1 MQTDRPQAPGYLANL
16 MARLFHEVAGAGLAP
31 LGIRPQQFPILV
43 ELWFGQADVTV
54 TSLVRSQEMRARDVE
69 ALLLDLAADGLI
81 AMVPAHPGQ
90 KIVLTERA
98 VAARDDALK
107 AARRANQAAAGA
119 LTDTEMAQLLE
130 LMNRVIDALQKE
142 RAASSE

>member
-1 MQTDRPQAPGYLANL
+1 MQKDRPQAPGYLANL

-81 AMVPAHPGQ
+81 AMVPAHSGQ

-107 AARRANQAAAGA
+107 AARRANQAAVGA
-119 LTDTEMAQLLE
+119 LTDTEMTQLLE

>member
-1 MQTDRPQAPGYLANL
+1 MQKDRPQAPGYLANL

-54 TSLVRSQEMRARDVE
+54 TSLMRSQEMRARDVE

-107 AARRANQAAAGA
+107 AARRANQAAVGA
-119 LTDTEMAQLLE
+119 LTDTEMTQLLE

>member
-1 MQTDRPQAPGYLANL
+1 MQKDRPQAPGYLANL

-69 ALLLDLAADGLI
+69 ALLLDLAGDGLI

-107 AARRANQAAAGA
+107 AARRANQAAVGA
-119 LTDTEMAQLLE
+119 LTDTEMTQLLE

>member
-107 AARRANQAAAGA
+107 AARRANQAAVGA
-119 LTDTEMAQLLE
+119 LTDTEMTQLLE

>member
-1 MQTDRPQAPGYLANL
+1 MQKDRPQAPGYLANL

-31 LGIRPQQFPILV
+31 LGIRPEQFPILV

-54 TSLVRSQEMRARDVE
+54 TSLVRTQEMRARDVE

>member
-1 MQTDRPQAPGYLANL
+1 MQKDRPQAPGYLANL

-54 TSLVRSQEMRARDVE
+54 TSLMRSQEMRARDVE